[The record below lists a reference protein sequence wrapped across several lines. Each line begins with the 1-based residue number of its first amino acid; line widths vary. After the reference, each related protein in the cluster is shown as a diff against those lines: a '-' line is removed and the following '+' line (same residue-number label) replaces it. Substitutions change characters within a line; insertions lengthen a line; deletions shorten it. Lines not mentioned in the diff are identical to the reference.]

1 MATTELSPEKKL
13 AQMQRLT
20 LFLNDP
26 NEAVRQQ
33 AIRRLGE
40 LGFAV
45 TPTPNGFSVTEKA
58 SPIAGS
64 TKPTPMGREREAGSQ
79 GSGARSLDYS
89 AQQDIRDLL
98 ARPPSDSP
106 AFAAPVSGGATS
118 AAPAATA
125 PGAGRSAYSMGAP
138 SLDDRIDTT
147 GHFIP
152 GAQTFVRGIFAGAE
166 NAQKALEAYRKAH
179 FGSLNENDPQ
189 LKALE
194 QAANAASADVSAAT
208 KWAAMSPSARQ
219 SVLSKGERAAG
230 LTRATNTSQ
239 AFAAEQAQARADQGA
254 NPTNLL
260 QDLDYYNRT
269 GVMRGGAGV
278 GTSTTQAG
286 GVISAPDKTG
296 ARTLR
301 SPYGS
306 GGVTYLT
313 PEQQATRPEATIE
326 GMPASQF
333 FDKAAMRQ
341 GTSFDVGGN
350 HYSPELS
357 PADYAQKQ
365 LEDKKRQAEEER
377 KKFAASLLKR

>member
-58 SPIAGS
+58 APIAGS
-64 TKPTPMGREREAGSQ
+64 TKPTPMGREREAGFQ

-98 ARPPSDSP
+98 SRPPSDSP
-106 AFAAPVSGGATS
+106 AFASPVSGVTTS
-118 AAPAATA
+118 AAPAAAA

-208 KWAAMSPSARQ
+208 KWASMSPSARQ
-219 SVLSKGERAAG
+219 SVLSQGERAAG
-230 LTRATNTSQ
+230 LARATNTSQ
-239 AFAAEQAQARADQGA
+239 AFAAEQTQARADQGA

-278 GTSTTQAG
+278 GTATTQAG

-296 ARTLR
+296 ARTLS

-306 GGVTYLT
+306 GGITYLT
-313 PEQQATRPEATIE
+313 PEQQATRSEATIE

-341 GTSFDVGGN
+341 GTSFDVGGK

-357 PADYAQKQ
+357 PEDYAQKQ
-365 LEDKKRQAEEER
+365 LEEKKRQAEEER